1 MLKKAPTLKSV
12 EEQTTR
18 TTVKQRY
25 AHLAPKFLAN
35 VESDET
41 VSHSQ
46 VFQPANPANRVLVE
60 HIIDDLI
67 QPGSTLL
74 GFEHFVDLYERA
86 QKGETCLLT
95 SEHFSNFDLPVLY
108 YLLCKQG
115 ALGKTIA
122 ESIVAVAAAK
132 LNEENRF
139 VRAFTQA
146 YTRIVIYPSR
156 ALAAITDPEVF
167 DREKRRSREINMSA
181 LREMV
186 RKKNSGHIILVFPA
200 GTRYRPEN
208 PDTARGLPE
217 IDGYMKQ
224 FDNILPVGIGGNLLL
239 VNPSND
245 MSEDYVNED
254 VMVVKAGHVIAA
266 KSFREQHR
274 STCPEG
280 MDPKQ
285 HVVDKL
291 MERLSGLHGEIE
303 AYRDGLQN

>member
-1 MLKKAPTLKSV
+1 M
-12 EEQTTR
+12 EQQPSR
-18 TTVKQRY
+18 VTVKQRY

-35 VESDET
+35 VDSGET
-41 VSHSQ
+41 VSHSD
-46 VFQPANPANRVLVE
+46 VYQPANPANRVLVE
-60 HIIDDLI
+60 AIIDDLI

-86 QKGETCLLT
+86 QRGESCLLT

-115 ALGKTIA
+115 DLGKKIA

-156 ALAAITDPEVF
+156 ALAAISDPEQF
-167 DREKRRSREINMSA
+167 EQEQRRSREINMSA
-181 LREMV
+181 LRAMV

-200 GTRYRPEN
+200 GTRYRPEI
-208 PDTARGLPE
+208 PDSARGLPE

-224 FDNILPVGIGGNLLL
+224 FDNVLPVGMGGNLLL

-245 MSEDYVNED
+245 MSEDFVNED
-254 VMVVKAGHVIAA
+254 LMVVKAGPVIASKA
-266 KSFREQHR
+266 FREEHR
-274 STCPEG
+274 AACPEG
-280 MDPKQ
+280 TDPKQ
-285 HVVDKL
+285 YVVDQL
-291 MERLSGLHGEIE
+291 MKRLAELHEEIE
-303 AYRDGLQN
+303 QYRDGLRG

>member
-1 MLKKAPTLKSV
+1 MEK
-12 EEQTTR
+12 QTNR
-18 TTVKQRY
+18 ITVKQRY

-35 VESDET
+35 VEPGDT
-41 VSHSQ
+41 VSHNR
-46 VFQPANPANRVLVE
+46 VFQPANPTNRALVE
-60 HIIDDLI
+60 GIIDDLI

-74 GFEHFVDLYERA
+74 GFEHFADLYERA
-86 QKGETCLLT
+86 QRGETCLLT
-95 SEHFSNFDLPVLY
+95 SEHFSNFDLPVLH
-108 YLLCKQG
+108 YLLCRQG
-115 ALGKTIA
+115 ALGKKIA

-156 ALAAITDPEVF
+156 ALAAITEPEVF
-167 DREKRRSREINMSA
+167 EREKRRSREINMSA

-217 IDGYMKQ
+217 IDGYLKQ

-254 VMVVKAGHVIAA
+254 IMVVKAGAVIAA
-266 KSFREQHR
+266 RAFREQHR
-274 STCPEG
+274 ATCPEG
-280 MDPKQ
+280 KDPKQ
-285 HVVDKL
+285 HVVDRL
-291 MERLSGLHGEIE
+291 MERLSSIHSEIE
-303 AYRDGLQN
+303 AYRDGLRN